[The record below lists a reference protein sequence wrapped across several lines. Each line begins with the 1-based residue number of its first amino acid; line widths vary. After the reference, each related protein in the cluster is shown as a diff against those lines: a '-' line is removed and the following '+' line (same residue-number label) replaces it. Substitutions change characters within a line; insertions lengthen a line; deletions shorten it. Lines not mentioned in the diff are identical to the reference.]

1 MGDSKFKDYFMTLK
15 LILNLKPNYFNFSY
29 AIYKGNSKEELK
41 FVFAWSL
48 NQIKLTIYII

>member
-1 MGDSKFKDYFMTLK
+1 MTLK

-48 NQIKLTIYII
+48 NQIKLTLILSD